1 MNWRHFSLS
10 NDFAHKKG
18 RQTGFRNR
26 FGVPPEWFCA
36 DFGGKS
42 CCATRA
48 YTSFNYN
55 SKNNTGIKCTIYKI
69 KEIIR
74 RIISYRLY
82 NGTPIDENRSD
93 WRPFRCAK
101 KFRPGRRG
109 VKWSRSQIATDGGL
123 PAGAAR
129 PGRAPPLAPGRR
141 RGPQPAYMT
150 ICTKFHSSL
159 KP

>member
-1 MNWRHFSLS
+1 M
-10 NDFAHKKG
+10 
-18 RQTGFRNR
+18 GFRNR

-36 DFGGKS
+36 DFGGNS

-48 YTSFNYN
+48 DTSFNYN
-55 SKNNTGIKCTIYKI
+55 SKNNTGIKCAIYKI

-101 KFRPGRRG
+101 KFRPGRHPAR
-109 VKWSRSQIATDGGL
+109 
-123 PAGAAR
+123 AGAGVVRASGIWTIGLGSR
-129 PGRAPPLAPGRR
+129 PAAIVPAAIAPAPLAPGRR